1 MTSGV
6 LSTFASLRH
15 RGRNDCRLRQ
25 TLRHREPRVAA
36 EKY

>member
-25 TLRHREPRVAA
+25 TLRHRGPRVAA